1 MFCSLTNLPRVSAD
15 FFGNGRDGNECSCM
29 AISRCIDS
37 RPAYAGYLTLRF
49 PTSVVP
55 EIYILRSSA
64 IGGTFLF
71 DVRQNL
77 TSMSIFGFAFRPYFL
92 RIAERPS
99 DEALM
104 CLNPDGAISEI
115 VP

>member
-1 MFCSLTNLPRVSAD
+1 MFCSLTNLPRVSGD

-29 AISRCIDS
+29 AIFRCIDS
-37 RPAYAGYLTLRF
+37 QPAYAGYLTLRF

-77 TSMSIFGFAFRPYFL
+77 TSMRHFRVFVPPLFFADCCATVGRSF
-92 RIAERPS
+92 
-99 DEALM
+99 D
-104 CLNPDGAISEI
+104 
-115 VP
+115 VPQP